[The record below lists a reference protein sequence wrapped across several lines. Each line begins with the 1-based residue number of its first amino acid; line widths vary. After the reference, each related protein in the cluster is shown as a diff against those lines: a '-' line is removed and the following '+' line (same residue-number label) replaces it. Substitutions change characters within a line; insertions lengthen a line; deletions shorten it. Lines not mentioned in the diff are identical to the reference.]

1 MKPAGLDSTTRSWVT
16 QRAKEAPNG
25 LSLWVA
31 NKFSVTR
38 RTANLWLAS
47 MVAQGFLKATGTTH
61 KQYSVGPI
69 VEFSFFV
76 PTAGLDENQLWLDRI
91 ALWLSEIPDNVVR
104 ICHHGFTEMVN
115 NASDH
120 SEGKTLSIRLRLD
133 ASVVEMIVDD
143 DGVGIFNKVQRAL
156 NLPDP
161 RLSLLELAK
170 GRFTTDPKNHS
181 GEGIF
186 FSSRMFDDFAIFAD
200 GLTFSHQDG
209 HTFDYLFESEQAKK
223 GTIVVM
229 QIARNS
235 TRLPNDVFF
244 QFAAPDEFTF
254 DRTIVPMKLARLGN
268 ENLVSRSQAK
278 RVILRFDRF
287 SFVDLDFKD
296 IPTIGQAFADEI
308 FRVYAKAH
316 PEIKLSYSNCVPEV
330 ERMIRRA
337 LAHVS

>member
-1 MKPAGLDSTTRSWVT
+1 MRSAGLDPVTRGWIT
-16 QRAKEAPNG
+16 QRARESPEG
-25 LSLWVA
+25 LSSWIA
-31 NKFSVTR
+31 DKFGITR
-38 RTANLWLAS
+38 RTANLWLATI
-47 MVAQGFLKATGTTH
+47 VAQGFLKATGTTH
-61 KQYSVGPI
+61 KVYSIGPN

-76 PTAGLDENQLWLDRI
+76 PVVGLDENQLWLDRI
-91 ALWLSEIPDNVVR
+91 LPWLDAIPDNVIR

-115 NASDH
+115 NACDH
-120 SEGKTLSIRLRLD
+120 SEGKELWVRLRVD

-186 FSSRMFDDFAIFAD
+186 FSSRMFDDFAIHAD
-200 GLTFSHQDG
+200 GLIFSHQDG
-209 HTFDYLFESEQAKK
+209 TKFDYLFEGEQAEK
-223 GTIVVM
+223 GTMVVM
-229 QIARNS
+229 RIARNS
-235 TRLPNDVFF
+235 TRVPNDVFF

-287 SFVDLDFKD
+287 SFVDLDFNG

-330 ERMIRRA
+330 ELMIRRA
-337 LAHVS
+337 LAHVE